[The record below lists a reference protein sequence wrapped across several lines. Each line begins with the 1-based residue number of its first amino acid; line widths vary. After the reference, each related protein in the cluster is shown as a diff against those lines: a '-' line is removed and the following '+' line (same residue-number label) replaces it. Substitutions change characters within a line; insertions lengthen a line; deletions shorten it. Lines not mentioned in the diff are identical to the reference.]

1 MKSRAITII
10 AVLFL
15 AASVG
20 SAVHFQKLIVER
32 YSLFQE
38 LILTLKTGQEPNKET
53 TKEARQYGTTE
64 AFTQL
69 GAYTL
74 SIVVLVLCLGVI
86 VKQLRITMRSR
97 PTR

>member
-1 MKSRAITII
+1 MKSRVITII
-10 AVLFL
+10 AVLLL
-15 AASVG
+15 AASAV

-38 LILTLKTGQEPNKET
+38 LVLTLKTGQEPHKDTAN
-53 TKEARQYGTTE
+53 EARQYGTTE
-64 AFTQL
+64 AYAQL

-74 SIVVLVLCLGVI
+74 SIVILVLCVGALVS
-86 VKQLRITMRSR
+86 QLRITSHSR